1 MKLERE
7 ISPAMIRSPEGWYE
21 QTVVLFRKLAA
32 NGCSYTVL
40 GFQVLISLAPQDSPI
55 HATPTHTSSIPFP
68 F

>member
-32 NGCSYTVL
+32 NGCSLPY
-40 GFQVLISLAPQDSPI
+40 LAFKS
-55 HATPTHTSSIPFP
+55 
-68 F
+68 